1 MLTAT
6 LTWDLPTTR
15 KDGSPLA
22 PTEIAKIIVTSSE
35 NPSSPI
41 ELSGDTVT
49 FTTGDISAQP
59 GEHDYTVVV
68 VDTSDPPLSSV
79 AVAAS
84 VIVPVVAVAAPSPVT
99 NLVAVLNSDA
109 APAPAP

>member
-22 PTEIAKIIVTSSE
+22 PTDIAKVTVVSSE

-41 ELSGDTVT
+41 DLPADAVT

-59 GEHDYTVVV
+59 GEHDYTVTVT
-68 VDTSDPPLSSV
+68 DTQGNASTGV
-79 AVAAS
+79 TAS
-84 VIVPVVAVAAPSPVT
+84 VIVPPVTVALPSPVT
-99 NLVAVLNSDA
+99 NLVAVLNTDA
-109 APAPAP
+109 TPAP